1 MYRIGWLA
9 SGSSSGSADVD
20 LSRAFRET
28 LRQLGYTEGRNLL
41 IEQRFAEARSDSLQN
56 SAAQLVGLKVDALLA
71 LGTPATLAAMQATK
85 SIPIVM
91 ISVGDPVGS
100 GLVSSLGK
108 PGGNVTGLSAAFPD
122 IAEKWAEL
130 LKDVVPGIS
139 RIGFLGN
146 ANNPGNLKETFPSVQ
161 AAARVLGLAVDYFS
175 ATKPDEVGRAL
186 AAVSKARVQGLIVSG
201 DSVI

>member
-1 MYRIGWLA
+1 MRLIGLAVALSVGFAITALTAEGQQQAGKMYRIGWLA

-41 IEQRFAEARSDSLQN
+41 FDQRFAEGRSDSLQN

-108 PGGNVTGLSAAFPD
+108 PGEGCRPRNFPHWLPR
-122 IAEKWAEL
+122 EC
-130 LKDVVPGIS
+130 
-139 RIGFLGN
+139 
-146 ANNPGNLKETFPSVQ
+146 
-161 AAARVLGLAVDYFS
+161 
-175 ATKPDEVGRAL
+175 
-186 AAVSKARVQGLIVSG
+186 
-201 DSVI
+201 